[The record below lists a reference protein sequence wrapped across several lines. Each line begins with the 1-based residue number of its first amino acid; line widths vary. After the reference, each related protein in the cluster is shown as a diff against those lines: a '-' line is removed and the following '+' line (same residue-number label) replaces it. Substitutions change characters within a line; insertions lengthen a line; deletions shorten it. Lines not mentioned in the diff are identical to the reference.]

1 MTSTT
6 ASSASSSACRPGT
19 ARESRE
25 CHDPGRREAP
35 CDERSAADFERALRQ
50 RSQLGERGGSAPSFG
65 DEDTG
70 QPPADAGQPPPPP
83 LHPFA
88 LVLAQ
93 VQPPAAIDAAPPAR
107 GLVEAPSATL
117 RAQLAQSS
125 APAPAAADA
134 ARAFEVSLK
143 QPLGA
148 ALTLQAVAP
157 AAGAP
162 WALSIGAHGLNP
174 QELRRNLGRLEER
187 LRARGV
193 SHEALTLHP
202 PDTASNDTEDQ
213 P

>member
-1 MTSTT
+1 MISSTSA
-6 ASSASSSACRPGT
+6 ASSQVAGATRRG
-19 ARESRE
+19 E
-25 CHDPGRREAP
+25 PGRSCA
-35 CDERSAADFERALRQ
+35 DERHTADFERALRQ
-50 RSQLGERGGSAPSFG
+50 RAQLGERGGSGHAFG

-70 QPPADAGQPPPPP
+70 QPPADAGLPPPTPAP
-83 LHPFA
+83 HPFA
-88 LVLAQ
+88 LGLPT
-93 VQPPAAIDAAPPAR
+93 VQPPVPIEAAPSAR

-117 RAQLAQSS
+117 RAQLAQSA
-125 APAPAAADA
+125 APAPAATDA

-143 QPLGA
+143 PLQGA

-157 AAGAP
+157 AVGAQ
-162 WALSIGAHGLNP
+162 WTLSIGAHGLNP

-202 PDTASNDTEDQ
+202 PDTASTDAEDL